1 MKGFMIVVEG
11 LDGSGKGTQSKKL
24 LERLQNEGFKVAHFD
39 FPNYNSKSAWLVK
52 EYLSGNFGENF
63 EEMDSRLPCI
73 CFAVDRLITYRDK
86 MKELYDNG
94 YIIICDRWV
103 TANLL
108 HQTSRAKDKEE
119 CDKISNWIETLEF
132 EQFELPRPDMTFYL
146 KVPYEYSFKTITDR
160 YKDDG
165 SIKND
170 IHEKDINFLKL
181 SYENGTYISEKYGWN
196 TIECF
201 TDSMRSI
208 EDIHEEL
215 YGKIIDQIKDL
226 K

>member
-1 MKGFMIVVEG
+1 
-11 LDGSGKGTQSKKL
+11 
-24 LERLQNEGFKVAHFD
+24 
-39 FPNYNSKSAWLVK
+39 
-52 EYLSGNFGENF
+52 
-63 EEMDSRLPCI
+63 
-73 CFAVDRLITYRDK
+73 
-86 MKELYDNG
+86 
-94 YIIICDRWV
+94 
-103 TANLL
+103 
-108 HQTSRAKDKEE
+108 
-119 CDKISNWIETLEF
+119 
-132 EQFELPRPDMTFYL
+132 MTFYL

-181 SYENGTYISEKYGWN
+181 SYENGSYISEKYGWN

-215 YGKIIDQIKDL
+215 YGKIIDHIKDL